1 MNCQLNRFNDAAS
14 KYTSIQ
20 ADFNT
25 RFETVNVGQAE
36 FTSSKSRA
44 VMMMRGERERVSVTP
59 TWRVTAGRGDVR

>member
-44 VMMMRGERERVSVTP
+44 VMMMRGERES
-59 TWRVTAGRGDVR
+59 

>member
-44 VMMMRGERERVSVTP
+44 VMMMRGERERELVLLRHGELLLGEET
-59 TWRVTAGRGDVR
+59 